1 MNENELI
8 RIIGHNIKKYRL
20 NKKTTI
26 EKLSEIT
33 NLSNSYIYKLENQN
47 TNINISINNLYKI
60 ATVLEV
66 PISKFFEYEENN

>member
-8 RIIGHNIKKYRL
+8 RIIGYNIKKYRL
-20 NKKTTI
+20 NKNTTI